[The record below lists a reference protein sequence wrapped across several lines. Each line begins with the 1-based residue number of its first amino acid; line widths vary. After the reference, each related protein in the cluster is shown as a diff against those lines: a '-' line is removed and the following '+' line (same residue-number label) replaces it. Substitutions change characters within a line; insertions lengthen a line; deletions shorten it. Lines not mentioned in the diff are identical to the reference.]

1 MKSTL
6 IKEELHYQTG
16 DRVSNKEL
24 KATLQSLYDKYQI
37 KEKAKATHIVRY
49 GYLTKRCKIRIGDKR
64 IDGAEIISQ
73 N

>member
-1 MKSTL
+1 MNITL

-16 DRVSNKEL
+16 DRVTNKEL
-24 KATLQSLYDKYQI
+24 KATLQRLYDKFQI

-49 GYLTKRCKIRIGDKR
+49 GYQTKRCKIRVGDKR
-64 IDGAEIISQ
+64 IDGVELYST